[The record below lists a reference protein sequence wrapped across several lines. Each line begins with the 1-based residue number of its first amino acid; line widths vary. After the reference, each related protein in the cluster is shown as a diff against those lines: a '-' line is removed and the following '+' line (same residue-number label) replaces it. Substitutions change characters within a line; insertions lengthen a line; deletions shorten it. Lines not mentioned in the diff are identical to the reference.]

1 MKSETH
7 LAASI
12 ALVAWLQVMLAD
24 RFGLLGAATLGKTFL
39 VTLYAA
45 SCLGLYLVRRSGEPV
60 PSILPWGGAPVL
72 AWCLFVLYGTLLD
85 SIRLQDLVDAPSPA
99 GLALL
104 FLNGPA
110 MAVIASA
117 LLAYPLAVLYGRGA
131 GIMAV
136 VVAVPVFAFYAS
148 GLVGADFSRLSPT
161 IVILEMVWLYVAL
174 RTIPLL
180 AVRAVTSRTPR
191 DTTKEDR

>member
-24 RFGLLGAATLGKTFL
+24 HFGLLGSSRFEAWLL
-39 VTLYAA
+39 ITLYVA
-45 SCLGLYLVRRSGEPV
+45 SCIGLHLVRRSGRPM

-85 SIRLQDLVDAPSPA
+85 SIRLQDLVDAPSHA
-99 GLALL
+99 GLALML
-104 FLNGPA
+104 FNGPLAA
-110 MAVIASA
+110 MLASA
-117 LLAYPLAVLYGRGA
+117 FLAYPLAVLYGRGA

-136 VVAVPVFAFYAS
+136 VVAVPVFAYYAS
-148 GLVGADFSRLSPT
+148 GLVEADFSRLSPT
-161 IVILEMVWLYVAL
+161 IVVMEMVMLYVAL
-174 RTIPLL
+174 RTIPQWV
-180 AVRAVTSRTPR
+180 VRTVTSQPTR
-191 DTTKEDR
+191 DAAREDR